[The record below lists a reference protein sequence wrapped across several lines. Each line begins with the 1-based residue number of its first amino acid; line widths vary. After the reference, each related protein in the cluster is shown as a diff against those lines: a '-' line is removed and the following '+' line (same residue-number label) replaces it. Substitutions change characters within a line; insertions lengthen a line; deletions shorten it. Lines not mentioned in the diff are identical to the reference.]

1 MNTTFKSVNITELQT
16 LPIKLVDTEILQMTL
31 NFSALC
37 NFYRKSFVENE
48 TFVESWIQALL
59 KLHLQ
64 IHAHFLSTCL
74 HLRAGFVLTVISC
87 PDLSRFS
94 QLCKSTSTPQLYT
107 PSSGSETGSPDA
119 VQTVEGDST
128 SASSLRSQLPV
139 DPAREN
145 ENEGESNLESYAVF
159 FVCCPQN
166 SSKKFVGCLH
176 FFCFCS
182 NVPGSRA
189 SLFTGCP
196 FLSYFS
202 VITGTPCTLLS
213 CLDNKY

>member
-1 MNTTFKSVNITELQT
+1 MKGLSKDECKHCWNCIYKSMRTSCV
-16 LPIKLVDTEILQMTL
+16 
-31 NFSALC
+31 
-37 NFYRKSFVENE
+37 
-48 TFVESWIQALL
+48 
-59 KLHLQ
+59 
-64 IHAHFLSTCL
+64 HAHHLCAAVYHPTAHAH

-94 QLCKSTSTPQLYT
+94 RLCKSTSTPQLYT

-159 FVCCPQN
+159 FLVCCSPN
-166 SSKKFVGCLH
+166 SFWLFAFLL
-176 FFCFCS
+176 FFYG
-182 NVPGSRA
+182 NVALVLEHPYW
-189 SLFTGCP
+189 L
-196 FLSYFS
+196 
-202 VITGTPCTLLS
+202 VILPYGKLTFKIKTVRS
-213 CLDNKY
+213 IHSSISHN